1 MVASPTE
8 IPGMEVRLRCPDMP
22 RSLLQTKSECECRER
37 TETAVSH
44 DVRLVSLS
52 LRMEEF
58 KQIEFSN
65 MWWAW
70 KILEPFSRERIADWH
85 SIIYLATLTQWGW
98 VYDWGM
104 WLEADRIS
112 ARSEVHQL
120 MNICKFPVLRHEE
133 EGHPINM
140 SGESSHVGIVLSAWK
155 YGDYRAVVII
165 QILKN
170 SPFKMKC

>member
-65 MWWAW
+65 MWWA
-70 KILEPFSRERIADWH
+70 
-85 SIIYLATLTQWGW
+85 
-98 VYDWGM
+98 
-104 WLEADRIS
+104 
-112 ARSEVHQL
+112 
-120 MNICKFPVLRHEE
+120 
-133 EGHPINM
+133 
-140 SGESSHVGIVLSAWK
+140 
-155 YGDYRAVVII
+155 
-165 QILKN
+165 
-170 SPFKMKC
+170 